1 MESQTQKS
9 SKPGMKKLSGKLLK
23 TTIPVIVI
31 AFAIILYIV
40 FYISWSQM
48 KPLVTSSLQSQAE
61 ANTEK
66 INTEMKST
74 FMYLNGIADATENT
88 AFADDNEVNALLEST
103 MNKYD
108 MIPTGVYVG
117 CSDGTYYDV
126 SGWDPGPDFVVT
138 EKNWYQQGLD
148 AEEFELYDVPY
159 FDSDTGDLCATYIK
173 HVKLKDGRDAVI
185 ASDFMLNGV
194 QAIIDSTEVVG
205 NGNAIVIS
213 EDGLILCYPNEKVL
227 GKNISELKNPN
238 KFILAVQNIL
248 ANEDGTMN
256 TMNAGASYYTVNET
270 IYGTNWKFIVYAKV
284 SNLTSGLVHMIFIG
298 VLLAVI
304 GMALIVFLII
314 RFVGKTIQKPVA
326 ALTDN
331 IQHISEGDF
340 TVEITDGGNDE
351 IAFMNSSMKEF
362 ISNMRNTIMTIQK
375 TSNRLETDAAASS
388 TASNDLME
396 ETTAQSQSM
405 EQIRENI
412 SELAT
417 AVNDIAENAT
427 DLAGTISSMTEE
439 QQNTQNTMSELVVEA
454 RAGQGDMSNLR
465 DQMTNV
471 VDSMGAMDEAV
482 NGVNDAAKRITEIV
496 DMINS
501 IASQT
506 NLLSLNASIE
516 AARAGEAGR
525 GFAVVATEIGQL
537 ANDSADATNQIADII
552 REMSAKVSILSER
565 SAENTEIIN
574 GSASSVA
581 SAADTFETIYTK
593 LTETN
598 ELMEE
603 MAQHIETVNEVASS
617 LAAVSEEGSASTAEI
632 SESVEEIAVSSERM
646 ADTSKDVASAA
657 GSVAKAV
664 DTINNAVN
672 VFQISVQNAKEDLLS
687 E

>member
-1 MESQTQKS
+1 MITRYHATLILHNLKSYNESYQREELE
-9 SKPGMKKLSGKLLK
+9 GR
-23 TTIPVIVI
+23 
-31 AFAIILYIV
+31 
-40 FYISWSQM
+40 
-48 KPLVTSSLQSQAE
+48 
-61 ANTEK
+61 
-66 INTEMKST
+66 
-74 FMYLNGIADATENT
+74 
-88 AFADDNEVNALLEST
+88 VNYG
-103 MNKYD
+103 KYD
-108 MIPTGVYVG
+108 MIPTGVYMG

-126 SGWDPGPDFVVT
+126 SGWDPGPDYIVT
-138 EKNWYQQGLD
+138 EKNWYLQGLNAD
-148 AEEFELYDVPY
+148 EFEIYDVPY

-173 HVKLKDGRDAVI
+173 HVKLKDGRDGVV
-185 ASDFMLNGV
+185 ASDFMLNGI
-194 QAIIDSTEVVG
+194 QQIIDESEVVG
-205 NGNAIVIS
+205 DGNAIVVS
-213 EDGLILCYPNEKVL
+213 DDGLILCYPNEKVL
-227 GKNISELKNPN
+227 GMNISELENPS
-238 KFILAVQNIL
+238 KFILAVQDIL
-248 ANEDGTMN
+248 TSEDGVMN
-256 TMNAGASYYTVNET
+256 LMKAGTSYYTVNET
-270 IYGTNWKFIVYAKV
+270 IYGSNWKFIVYAKV
-284 SNLTSGLVHMIFIG
+284 GNLVSGLMHMIIIG
-298 VLLAVI
+298 VILAVI
-304 GMALIVFLII
+304 GMVLIVLLIT
-314 RFVGKTIQKPVA
+314 RFVGKTIQRPVA

-340 TVEITDGGNDE
+340 TVEISDEGNDE

-362 ISNMRNTIMTIQK
+362 IGNMRNTIMTIQK
-375 TSNRLETDAAASS
+375 TSNRLETEAAATS
-388 TASNDLME
+388 TASNELMD
-396 ETTAQSQSM
+396 ETSAQSQSM

-427 DLAGTISSMTEE
+427 DLAGTISSMTDE
-439 QQNTQNTMSELVVEA
+439 QKNTQDTMRELVVEA
-454 RAGQGDMSNLR
+454 RAGQGDMANLR

-471 VDSMGAMDEAV
+471 VESMGAMDDAV

-552 REMSAKVSILSER
+552 REMSAKVSALSER

-593 LTETN
+593 LSDAN

-632 SESVEEIAVSSERM
+632 SESVEDIAVSSDRM
-646 ADTSKDVASAA
+646 ANTSKEVANAA
-657 GSVAKAV
+657 GSVAEAV
-664 DTINNAVN
+664 DTIDNAVK
-672 VFQISVQNAKEDLLS
+672 VFQISIQDAKENLLTEEKFS
-687 E
+687 EE